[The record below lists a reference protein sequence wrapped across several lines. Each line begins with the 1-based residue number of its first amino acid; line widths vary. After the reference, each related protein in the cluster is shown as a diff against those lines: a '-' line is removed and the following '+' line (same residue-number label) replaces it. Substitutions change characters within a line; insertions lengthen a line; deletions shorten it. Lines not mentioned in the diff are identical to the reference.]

1 MKTIRT
7 QDAIGMV
14 LGQDLTRIVPGEF
27 KGVAFKKGHVIRAE
41 DVPLMLSMGKD
52 HVYVLEL
59 RPDEI
64 HENDAA
70 ALVACAVAGEGVT
83 RTTPSEAKVNIHA
96 HHRGMLQIETDALL
110 HINELPGV
118 AVATLHN
125 GTVVDAGE
133 LVASVKII
141 PLTLPQATIDVVE
154 QVSQA
159 KAILDVQPF
168 PKRNVGMVVTGNEVY
183 YGRIQDKFVPV
194 IREKLAYFGTA
205 LTAVSFTPDDAE
217 QISAVVSQLI
227 ASNDFVVVSGGMS
240 VDPDDVTPEG
250 IRKAGAVVEVYGT
263 PVLPGAMFLLSYL
276 ENKPILGIPAC
287 GMFCKTTILDIVLP
301 QVIMGEPITRRSIA
315 AKGHGGLCRN
325 CQDGCRYPACSFG
338 K

>member
-96 HHRGMLQIETDALL
+96 HHRGMLQIKTDALL
-110 HINELPGV
+110 QINELPGV
-118 AVATLHN
+118 AIATLHN

-141 PLTLPQATIDVVE
+141 PLTLPKATVDVVD
-154 QVSQA
+154 QIS
-159 KAILDVQPF
+159 KANPILDVQPF
-168 PKRNVGMVVTGNEVY
+168 PQRNVGMVVTGNEVY
-183 YGRIQDKFVPV
+183 YGRIQDKFVP
-194 IREKLAYFGTA
+194 
-205 LTAVSFTPDDAE
+205 
-217 QISAVVSQLI
+217 
-227 ASNDFVVVSGGMS
+227 
-240 VDPDDVTPEG
+240 
-250 IRKAGAVVEVYGT
+250 
-263 PVLPGAMFLLSYL
+263 
-276 ENKPILGIPAC
+276 
-287 GMFCKTTILDIVLP
+287 
-301 QVIMGEPITRRSIA
+301 
-315 AKGHGGLCRN
+315 
-325 CQDGCRYPACSFG
+325 
-338 K
+338 